1 MTGPQSPQPGPPPAD
16 DAGPASGTPQ
26 PPPGWGQPAAPP
38 TAWGPPPGWGQ
49 PGNQPGQL
57 GPHPGGPVQSDD
69 TTWALLAH
77 LSVFV
82 LALIGPLVIY
92 LVKKDGSPFVRQ
104 HAAEALNFHI
114 TVLIASIVSAVLM
127 LVLIGFLL
135 LAVVVIGSMV
145 LGIVAAV
152 AAGRGQPYRYPL
164 TLRLVS

>member
-1 MTGPQSPQPGPPPAD
+1 MTTPGSYPPPD
-16 DAGPASGTPQ
+16 QD
-26 PPPGWGQPAAPP
+26 PP
-38 TAWGPPPGWGQ
+38 AWGPPPQGE
-49 PGNQPGQL
+49 
-57 GPHPGGPVQSDD
+57 D
-69 TTWALLAH
+69 TLWAVLAH
-77 LSVFV
+77 LSVFAFPF
-82 LALIGPLVIY
+82 LGPLVIY
-92 LVKKDGSPFVRQ
+92 LVKRDESPFTRQ